1 MRVLGIGDNV
11 LDHYVDQGKLYPG
24 GNAVNVA
31 VYTAQ
36 LGARGNEYIGIVGND
51 VQGDHLLAALAAE
64 GIETSLVRRAVGPTG
79 QPQVALDADGD
90 RRFVGSNRGGV
101 QHGLRLRLTEDD
113 LAAVTAADVVH
124 TSVYSSVEDR
134 LAEMAAVSPVSF
146 DFSDEHEDDYVDLV
160 CPHVRHAFF
169 SGAGM
174 GREDVEVLAA
184 RALAAGCSTAVVTL
198 GADGAW
204 VASADGGFVQASQ
217 RVNPVDTLGAGDG
230 FISGFLVGLYS
241 GATVDQ
247 AAEAG
252 AAAAAR
258 ACGFNGAF
266 GRALDF
272 DDIPADQVPVAVKL

>member
-36 LGARGNEYIGIVGND
+36 LGAVGNEYIGIVGSD
-51 VQGDHLLAALAAE
+51 VQGDHLLTALEAE
-64 GIETSLVRRAVGPTG
+64 GVDVSLVRRAVGPTG
-79 QPQVALDADGD
+79 SPQVALDEDGD
-90 RRFVGSNRGGV
+90 RRFVASNRGGV

-113 LAAVTAADVVH
+113 LAAVASADVVH

-134 LAEMAAVSPVSF
+134 LAELAAFSPVSF
-146 DFSDEHEDDYVDLV
+146 DFSDEHGDEYVDQV
-160 CPHVRHAFF
+160 CVHVKHAFF

-174 GREDVEVLAA
+174 ERHEVQELAA
-184 RALAAGCSTAVVTL
+184 RALRAGCSTAVVTL

-204 VASADGGFVQASQ
+204 VASADGGFVQESQ
-217 RVNPVDTLGAGDG
+217 RVRPVDTLGAGDG
-230 FISGFLVGLYS
+230 FISGFLVGLYAGS
-241 GATVDQ
+241 AVSE
-247 AAEAG
+247 AAAAG
-252 AAAAAR
+252 AAAASR

-266 GRALDF
+266 GRALDLQ
-272 DDIPADQVPVAVKL
+272 DIPEAQRPVSIPL